1 MAALIWAIAGVACL
15 LAELLTVS
23 FVLVYF
29 GVGGLAAAA
38 AALLGA
44 PLALQVLVFAV
55 VALGLLA
62 LTRKPLLRLVQ
73 PRKQATN
80 VHALIGRRG
89 IVTIPISNDENT
101 GQIRIGTEFWTA
113 RDVDEDAPAIA
124 AGEHVE
130 VLEVRGVTARVRRTE
145 QRALP
150 PT

>member
-29 GVGGLAAAA
+29 GIGGLAAAA
-38 AALLGA
+38 VALVGG
-44 PLALQVLVFAV
+44 PLAIQVLVFAV

-62 LTRKPLLRLVQ
+62 LTRKPLRRLVE
-73 PRKQATN
+73 PRKQPTN
-80 VHALIGRRG
+80 VHALTGRRG
-89 IVTIPISNDENT
+89 VVTIRISNDENT

-113 RDVDEDAPAIA
+113 RDVDDDAPAIA